1 MTVTNPL
8 LVILGPT
15 ASGKSTLA
23 TAVARKC
30 RGEILSVDSM
40 QVYQGMDIGTAK
52 PSLAER
58 HEIPHHLIDWVRAD
72 ESFSVAQFVE
82 LADRVIADC
91 QSRYRPLIACGGTPL
106 YFQALFRGLFDGP
119 AADETIRKRLRAMTD
134 EQLHEQ
140 LRRADPAA
148 AERINSADRKRLVRA
163 LEVFELTGKPISEL
177 QQQWESGAPP
187 RHEAVFVGLK
197 WDREPLNRRIN
208 ARVKDMLDAGWVDE
222 VRDLLMQYPALSDT
236 ARVAAGYQELADYWH
251 GKLDLHEAAEQIKIA
266 TRQLARR
273 QMKWFKRFPGVH
285 WLDGNAPL
293 EDNVSAVLSVWN
305 PPHTPKQFPSSSSA
319 K

>member
-1 MTVTNPL
+1 MTVAQPL
-8 LVILGPT
+8 LVIIGPT

-23 TAVARKC
+23 LAVARKC
-30 RGEILSVDSM
+30 GADILSVDSM

-58 HEIPHHLIDWVRAD
+58 HEIPHHLIDWVRPD
-72 ESFSVAQFVE
+72 ESFSVARFVE

-91 QSRYRPLIACGGTPL
+91 RQRGKPLIACGGTPL

-119 AADETIRKRLRAMTD
+119 AADDSIRLRLRTVGD
-134 EQLHEQ
+134 EQLHAQ
-140 LRRADPAA
+140 LYKADPAA
-148 AERINSADRKRLVRA
+148 AQRIGPADRRRMIRA
-163 LEVFELTGKPISEL
+163 LEVFELTGQTISSL

-187 RHEAVFVGLK
+187 RHEAVWVGLK

-208 ARVKDMLDAGWVDE
+208 ARVKDMLEAGWPQE
-222 VRDLLMQYPALSDT
+222 VSDLLFKYFALSDT
-236 ARVAAGYQELADYWH
+236 AGVAAGYPELADYWR

-273 QMKWFKRFPGVH
+273 QMKWFKRFADVH
-285 WLDGNAPL
+285 WLAGAAPL
-293 EDNVSAVLSVWN
+293 EENVAAVLELWKS
-305 PPHTPKQFPSSSSA
+305 PPRTKPSPSSSSA